1 MPITVSTILL
11 PAPPCVSVSPHGI
24 SGPRHSGAMSAA
36 SSVLSQRELLSRR
49 LAAQNIAGS
58 TGRVGDV
65 AATVRQLFA
74 TQAQDFAQSLWGL
87 GLRTPGAHRSDV
99 LRAMTEGSIVRSSSL
114 RGTLMMVAAE
124 DLRGILSLTAERTI
138 ASTRTRRRQL
148 ELDEATM
155 TRARQ
160 TIEVAGAGRNSLGR
174 EAVLRT
180 LEDAGIRT
188 DRQRGHHILWLPAER
203 GILCWGPPSGSQ
215 HGMVLVDE
223 WIDPTPEFERDE
235 LLARFAIRYFAGHGP
250 ATVADLAWWSRLT
263 LADARRGITAA
274 SDALCDVMV
283 DGTNHWRTD
292 HFDRCAIATESPG
305 TTGIRRVPARVLR
318 PIRSGRA
325 GVFRAHRAGSQ
336 RDLPPHYRGGRQSH
350 RHLAPNSRERDHG
363 SRARAVRRPHT
374 ASIPLIRG
382 GGREVSRVQRA
393 LTAECLLSRT
403 PLPYRD
409 TTALRLG
416 DRVTSRTAGTPV
428 TSASVE
434 PLSTDRDCPWRDP
447 PNRGPRP
454 R

>member
-1 MPITVSTILL
+1 MPITVSTVLL

-24 SGPRHSGAMSAA
+24 SGPRHTGAISAA

-49 LAAQNIAGS
+49 LAAQNITGL

-74 TQAQDFAQSLWGL
+74 TQAQDFAQSLWGI

-124 DLRGILSLTAERTI
+124 DLCGILSLTAERTI

-160 TIEVAGAGRNSLGR
+160 TIEVAVAGRNSLGR

-188 DRQRGHHILWLPAER
+188 DRQRGYHILWLLAER
-203 GILCWGPPSGSQ
+203 GIVCWGPPSGSQ
-215 HGMVLVDE
+215 QGMVLVDE

-274 SDALCDVMV
+274 SDALCEVMV
-283 DGTNHWRTD
+283 DGTNHWM
-292 HFDRCAIATESPG
+292 
-305 TTGIRRVPARVLR
+305 TTASTAAP
-318 PIRSGRA
+318 
-325 GVFRAHRAGSQ
+325 
-336 RDLPPHYRGGRQSH
+336 LPPKVLVLPGFDEYLLGYPDRSAPVAPEYFERIVPGANGIFLPIIVAAGRVIGTWRQTVAKGITAVMPEPFGDLTPPQYRSFE
-350 RHLAPNSRERDHG
+350 AAAEKYREFNAH
-363 SRARAVRRPHT
+363 
-374 ASIPLIRG
+374 
-382 GGREVSRVQRA
+382 
-393 LTAECLLSRT
+393 
-403 PLPYRD
+403 
-409 TTALRLG
+409 
-416 DRVTSRTAGTPV
+416 
-428 TSASVE
+428 
-434 PLSTDRDCPWRDP
+434 
-447 PNRGPRP
+447 
-454 R
+454 